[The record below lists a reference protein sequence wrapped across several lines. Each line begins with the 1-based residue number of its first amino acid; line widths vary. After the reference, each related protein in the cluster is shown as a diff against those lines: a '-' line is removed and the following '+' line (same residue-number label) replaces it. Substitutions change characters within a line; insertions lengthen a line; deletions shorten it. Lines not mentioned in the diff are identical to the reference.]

1 MLLRELTVN
10 EKVIPTQGL
19 MMNDAG
25 WSLSECLL
33 HSMHFTIAVAFKV
46 FGQASLSYEIR
57 VKVKFNSAMLF
68 GLEIKFIIAIVI
80 TTVVAK

>member
-1 MLLRELTVN
+1 MGNSALELMLLRELTVN

-46 FGQASLSYEIR
+46 FG
-57 VKVKFNSAMLF
+57 
-68 GLEIKFIIAIVI
+68 
-80 TTVVAK
+80 